1 MVKKYLV
8 LQAGSSFFLQFSW
21 FIASGVY
28 AKDDYRADL
37 RPVPAGPSHS
47 AASIMQASIHKA
59 RRRRAVDALKTDQP
73 ADTQPAF
80 RAPVVS
86 SPFLQTDSV
95 GVLVGTD
102 AFM

>member
-1 MVKKYLV
+1 
-8 LQAGSSFFLQFSW
+8 
-21 FIASGVY
+21 
-28 AKDDYRADL
+28 
-37 RPVPAGPSHS
+37 
-47 AASIMQASIHKA
+47 MQASIHKA